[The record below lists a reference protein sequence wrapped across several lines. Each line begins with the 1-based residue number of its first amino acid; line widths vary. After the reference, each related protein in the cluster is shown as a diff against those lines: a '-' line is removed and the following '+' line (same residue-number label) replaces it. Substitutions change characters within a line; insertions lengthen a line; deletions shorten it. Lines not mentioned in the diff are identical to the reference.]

1 MPHRQTSILPPQTSV
16 PSPYEISRMYL
27 VVLVVVVLSSISKC
41 DTSPGD
47 DYTVSPETD
56 VTTWTTIYPSYWSV
70 VHKKFSQTTQIIP
83 DSTRESLTSGSN
95 HDNGMKSLS
104 TPSTSPMISTNVDS
118 PSQEYP
124 KIEVTTNVDDR
135 ITTSKPKTT
144 MSGGSYD
151 INSQTT
157 ISSTPETT
165 ANACDTDQLE
175 VTSNAVHINAS
186 TNETYCSLLVNA
198 LNSTDILV
206 SVSNSDLNNVYTYFY
221 IEILESQIYDN
232 SKRINLISLGSTP
245 CAAIIHGS
253 QFRFHFRNTEMIVGI
268 CTKEVETSARY
279 ETVHPLI
286 EATQCRITSYEN
298 KIQENYT
305 IDFSLVFYTYMYW
318 FVTLYQA
325 KCTCLCPDTCKCTLA
340 YREWLSVCTN
350 SQGSNTTRADLIVYE
365 PTRKHVSFAKTGLH
379 QIQHNA
385 FLGLQELGV
394 LILSHNSLLN
404 LQPTLCQN
412 LPKLK
417 ILMLDNN
424 KLANLTSDS
433 FTGPCAQ
440 QLDVLNL
447 QFNELTH
454 LPHDLFNSTS
464 KLKNLDLRQNR
475 LAQLSIDLFSS
486 LEVLLRLWL
495 GNNAISILPVGVF
508 KSLGKLVI
516 LDLSGNSISTLPV
529 GVFHSLNN
537 LRTLDLSGNSISVL
551 PAGVFKSLGRL
562 WYLYLSGNNISTLQE
577 GVFESLVGLKTLD
590 LSGNNISTLPVDV
603 FHSLG
608 NWQTLETLDLSGN
621 NISTLPEGV
630 FDSLSE
636 MRKTLDLSGNDIST
650 LPDSVFK
657 SLGRLQK
664 LDLSNNDISTLP
676 RGVFKSLG
684 HLDNERP
691 HGIFLSIN
699 ANIGNL
705 RILNLSGN
713 DISTLPADVFKSLQ
727 PLHTLD
733 LSGNNIS
740 TLPVHVFHSLDN
752 LWTLDLSGNA
762 ISALPMGVLHS
773 LRSLRTLDLS
783 DNKLIL
789 LPDDAFRLVG
799 SKKEKGIDS
808 GLKIINLRGNNISL
822 LHAHVFDHLTE
833 LITLDLSHNSLSHT
847 LPVDVFNSLQR
858 LKTLDLSNNRIEILP
873 RTVLDSQRQLLT
885 LDLSNNELCLLP
897 SELFFMLGKLI
908 SVNICCNNLTI
919 NASQTFE
926 SLTQLKILDMSKN
939 NIEHLP
945 PYLFESTSNL
955 LSLEISE
962 NKLGT
967 IPNTLFRNLSRLIYL
982 NMSKNSLSRLP
993 SFIAQRQLQVLD
1005 VSENQLNTLKQV
1017 TFGNLKKLK
1026 LLSIAKNYITS
1037 LHSHMFLN
1045 VDNLEFINASYNAI
1059 HNIGFRAVSVET
1071 RLKALDLRGNE
1082 MYKVTPHSFANLK
1095 NSTIIVDKYATC
1107 CLSNKEKCIS
1117 MKPRPQY
1124 LTCKRMLRDIV
1135 LRISVWVLGLSAFIC
1150 NIIAYC
1156 VRSRKRQA
1164 NKVQTLLISHL
1175 ALSDLLMGVNMLI
1188 LAIADVY
1195 YGQYFPSYAHVWRQ
1209 GFVCKFAG
1217 FLSILSSEG
1226 SVFFIT
1232 LISIDRMLGI
1242 KYPFGGKYR
1251 LGTKSARIFVALAW
1265 LMAFLISVIPINL
1278 ASDKGNFYS
1287 ISEVCIGIPI
1297 VRRHLTTFMKVS
1309 TEIETTTISS
1319 SPEYK
1324 EMIASSYVVMTY
1336 TYVRNFSVIPQ
1347 ELARNITYTIAE
1359 NAGSQVGSIY
1369 SIVVFICINFSCFVI
1384 VPCCYV
1390 YIFIKANSTADGASR
1405 PQDPNEELR
1414 MARKMFAI
1422 VFTDFCCWVPL
1433 SFVCILTQSGVIEVS
1448 PEMYAWTVGFILPI
1462 NSSINPFLYVLYET
1476 ISEHLKK
1483 KREDRKA
1490 REEIEMQVRWKP
1502 IKSFGLR
1509 FEEN

>member
-1 MPHRQTSILPPQTSV
+1 M
-16 PSPYEISRMYL
+16 
-27 VVLVVVVLSSISKC
+27 
-41 DTSPGD
+41 
-47 DYTVSPETD
+47 
-56 VTTWTTIYPSYWSV
+56 
-70 VHKKFSQTTQIIP
+70 
-83 DSTRESLTSGSN
+83 
-95 HDNGMKSLS
+95 
-104 TPSTSPMISTNVDS
+104 
-118 PSQEYP
+118 
-124 KIEVTTNVDDR
+124 
-135 ITTSKPKTT
+135 
-144 MSGGSYD
+144 
-151 INSQTT
+151 
-157 ISSTPETT
+157 
-165 ANACDTDQLE
+165 
-175 VTSNAVHINAS
+175 
-186 TNETYCSLLVNA
+186 
-198 LNSTDILV
+198 
-206 SVSNSDLNNVYTYFY
+206 
-221 IEILESQIYDN
+221 
-232 SKRINLISLGSTP
+232 
-245 CAAIIHGS
+245 
-253 QFRFHFRNTEMIVGI
+253 
-268 CTKEVETSARY
+268 
-279 ETVHPLI
+279 
-286 EATQCRITSYEN
+286 
-298 KIQENYT
+298 
-305 IDFSLVFYTYMYW
+305 
-318 FVTLYQA
+318 
-325 KCTCLCPDTCKCTLA
+325 
-340 YREWLSVCTN
+340 
-350 SQGSNTTRADLIVYE
+350 
-365 PTRKHVSFAKTGLH
+365 
-379 QIQHNA
+379 
-385 FLGLQELGV
+385 
-394 LILSHNSLLN
+394 
-404 LQPTLCQN
+404 
-412 LPKLK
+412 
-417 ILMLDNN
+417 
-424 KLANLTSDS
+424 
-433 FTGPCAQ
+433 
-440 QLDVLNL
+440 
-447 QFNELTH
+447 
-454 LPHDLFNSTS
+454 
-464 KLKNLDLRQNR
+464 
-475 LAQLSIDLFSS
+475 
-486 LEVLLRLWL
+486 
-495 GNNAISILPVGVF
+495 
-508 KSLGKLVI
+508 
-516 LDLSGNSISTLPV
+516 
-529 GVFHSLNN
+529 
-537 LRTLDLSGNSISVL
+537 
-551 PAGVFKSLGRL
+551 
-562 WYLYLSGNNISTLQE
+562 
-577 GVFESLVGLKTLD
+577 
-590 LSGNNISTLPVDV
+590 
-603 FHSLG
+603 
-608 NWQTLETLDLSGN
+608 
-621 NISTLPEGV
+621 
-630 FDSLSE
+630 FDSLN
-636 MRKTLDLSGNDIST
+636 R
-650 LPDSVFK
+650 
-657 SLGRLQK
+657 
-664 LDLSNNDISTLP
+664 
-676 RGVFKSLG
+676 
-684 HLDNERP
+684 
-691 HGIFLSIN
+691 
-699 ANIGNL
+699 
-705 RILNLSGN
+705 
-713 DISTLPADVFKSLQ
+713 
-727 PLHTLD
+727 
-733 LSGNNIS
+733 
-740 TLPVHVFHSLDN
+740 
-752 LWTLDLSGNA
+752 LWTLNLSGNA

-773 LRSLRTLDLS
+773 LRGLRTLDLS
-783 DNKLIL
+783 DNKLIH
-789 LPDDAFRLVG
+789 LPDDVFISVRSTTREFFRTTP
-799 SKKEKGIDS
+799 E
-808 GLKIINLRGNNISL
+808 LKTLNLRGNNISM
-822 LHAHVFDHLTE
+822 LHAHVFDNLTE
-833 LITLDLSHNSLSHT
+833 LLTLDLSHNSLSHT
-847 LPVDVFNSLQR
+847 LPVDVFNSLQK

-897 SELFFMLGKLI
+897 NELFLMLGKII

-945 PYLFESTSNL
+945 LYLFESTSNL

-962 NKLGT
+962 NKLET

-1059 HNIGFRAVSVET
+1059 HNIGFQAASVET

-1082 MYKVTPHSFANLK
+1082 MYKFKVTSHSFANLK

-1107 CLSNKEKCIS
+1107 CFFNKEKCIS
-1117 MKPRPQY
+1117 MKPRPEY
-1124 LTCKRMLRDIV
+1124 LTCKRMLGDIV

-1150 NIIAYC
+1150 NVIAYC

-1265 LMAFLISVIPINL
+1265 LMAFLISVIPISL

-1319 SPEYK
+1319 SPEYEEYK
-1324 EMIASSYVVMTY
+1324 DRYYVVMIY

-1347 ELARNITYTIAE
+1347 ELAQNITYTIAE

-1509 FEEN
+1509 FEENE